1 MKRFLLGSLLLTLL
15 SAGPGEVRASRP
27 NPGKEDSPTGYEIRV
42 KLHNYPDSLNHF
54 LRLGRYYWSGRY
66 LVDTA
71 VYHPE
76 NETYVFSGPESMEGG
91 MYLLI
96 TGDDRY
102 AEFVFDQNQHIGI
115 ETTYPQLFSSI
126 RFEDSPEN
134 DLFVNFSKNG
144 QADFEKVDELRKQL
158 DAAKQAQDEAKAG
171 KIQQEIS
178 ALYDKMDQDRAD
190 FIQEHPGHLMSAI
203 FKAQQDVHVPEAPA
217 SVPDSLKRQWTYEYY
232 KNHFFDNYDL
242 CDERMLHTPVLFQ
255 RVSAFQDKVLH
266 MQNPDTIKYAWE
278 RLIEKTRCN
287 PEMFKAFI
295 AHPVDHY
302 QRSLIIGQ
310 DAIWVYLAKK
320 YYLGGDAWW
329 ASASLVENFRKR
341 IERVEPL
348 LIGNRPLDFS
358 CPDTNVDTPE
368 EMWVSVFS
376 SPKRYTVVLFWSLS
390 CVHCQTSVPKWHEL
404 YRKHGEDWDFDVI
417 AICKDH
423 DVAEWKQY
431 IHKHGL
437 QDWTNLCGK
446 KATLDYDDKWD
457 VTTTPTIYVLDE
469 QKRIV
474 TKMIEPE
481 YLEEFLKSWEK
492 SHPKP

>member
-171 KIQQEIS
+171 KIQPIKAAVKTGEKIAETGHKTKVMLKDGLQTGGIDKEIYIAVIAM
-178 ALYDKMDQDRAD
+178 ALKQYEDN
-190 FIQEHPGHLMSAI
+190 
-203 FKAQQDVHVPEAPA
+203 VHDIE
-217 SVPDSLKRQWTYEYY
+217 S
-232 KNHFFDNYDL
+232 NII
-242 CDERMLHTPVLFQ
+242 
-255 RVSAFQDKVLH
+255 
-266 MQNPDTIKYAWE
+266 TIKPHHTNWN
-278 RLIEKTRCN
+278 I
-287 PEMFKAFI
+287 
-295 AHPVDHY
+295 Y
-302 QRSLIIGQ
+302 QEETII
-310 DAIWVYLAKK
+310 
-320 YYLGGDAWW
+320 
-329 ASASLVENFRKR
+329 
-341 IERVEPL
+341 P
-348 LIGNRPLDFS
+348 
-358 CPDTNVDTPE
+358 
-368 EMWVSVFS
+368 
-376 SPKRYTVVLFWSLS
+376 
-390 CVHCQTSVPKWHEL
+390 
-404 YRKHGEDWDFDVI
+404 
-417 AICKDH
+417 
-423 DVAEWKQY
+423 
-431 IHKHGL
+431 
-437 QDWTNLCGK
+437 
-446 KATLDYDDKWD
+446 
-457 VTTTPTIYVLDE
+457 
-469 QKRIV
+469 
-474 TKMIEPE
+474 
-481 YLEEFLKSWEK
+481 
-492 SHPKP
+492 